1 MQLVIPSRADSEESP
16 SRLRR
21 GSLPLAPL
29 GVGMRMNKTFFI
41 ETWGCQMNDLDSQ
54 RLSGSL
60 KLRGYRRV
68 DDERQAALIL
78 LNTCSIREKAEN
90 KVYSR
95 LGELRE
101 LKNGRHVQIGVCG
114 CVAQQEGERILSR
127 APWVDFVMGPGNV
140 GHLDE
145 VLAGGKT
152 IAVDFPE
159 DRRYD
164 YLTVDRPSATKAQ
177 VTIIEGCNKNCTF
190 CIVPT
195 TRGREVSRSFDDV
208 LAEVRAAVDT
218 GRVEIELLGQT
229 VNAYRCPAT
238 GRDFGALL
246 EAVAAIDG
254 VRRLRFMTSHPAE
267 VNDSMIAAM
276 RDHQNISRYL
286 HLPVQSGSS
295 RILRRMKRLYT
306 REKYLETIQ
315 RIRQAIPQIHFSTD
329 IIVGFP
335 GETEEDFQQSLSL
348 MEEVRYGSLFA
359 FKYSPRP
366 GTPAPKIGPPVDDD
380 VATERLTRLFALHER
395 IQQERLQSYQGR
407 ILDVLVEGPSKHDPS
422 MLSGRTDD
430 NWVVNFVAD
439 PATPLGSMLGVRI
452 DQAQHHTLR
461 GEAT

>member
-1 MQLVIPSRADSEESP
+1 MT
-16 SRLRR
+16 
-21 GSLPLAPL
+21 
-29 GVGMRMNKTFFI
+29 KTFFI

-68 DDERQAALIL
+68 DDERQAGLIL

-101 LKNGRHVQIGVCG
+101 LKRDSVRIGVCG

-195 TRGREVSRSFDDV
+195 TRGREVSRPFDDV
-208 LAEVRAAVDT
+208 LREAQAAVDS

-229 VNAYRCPAT
+229 VNAYRCPVT

-246 EAVAAIDG
+246 AAVAEIDH
-254 VRRLRFMTSHPAE
+254 VARLRFMTSHPAE
-267 VNDSMIAAM
+267 VNHSMIAAM
-276 RDHQNISRYL
+276 RDHENISRYL

-295 RILRRMKRLYT
+295 KILRRMKRLYT
-306 REKYLETIQ
+306 RENYLGTIA
-315 RIRQAIPQIHFSTD
+315 RIRKAIPEIHFSTD
-329 IIVGFP
+329 VIVGFP
-335 GETEEDFQQSLSL
+335 GETEEDFEQTLSL
-348 MEEVRYGSLFA
+348 IAEVRYGSMFA

-366 GTPAPKIGPPVDDD
+366 GTPALKIGAPVDDGI
-380 VATERLTRLFALHER
+380 ASERLNRVFELHER
-395 IQQERLQSYQGR
+395 IKRERLESYRGR
-407 ILDVLVEGPSKHDPS
+407 ILAVLVEGPSKHDAT
-422 MLSGRTDD
+422 MLTGRTDD
-430 NWVVNFVAD
+430 NVVVNFRAD
-439 PATPLGSMLGVRI
+439 SSPLPGSMLGVRI
-452 DQAQHHTLR
+452 EQAQHHTLR
-461 GEAT
+461 GEAVA